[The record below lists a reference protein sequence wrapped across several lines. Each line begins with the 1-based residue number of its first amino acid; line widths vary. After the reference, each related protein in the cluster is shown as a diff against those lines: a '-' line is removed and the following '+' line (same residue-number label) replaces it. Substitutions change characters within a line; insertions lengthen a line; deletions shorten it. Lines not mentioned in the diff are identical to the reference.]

1 MSLHPFIVLTLT
13 ICLGLAIPAFG
24 FIGWMIWKDCKVQKE
39 RRKETER
46 MIAAFEA
53 LIDQDADPRIRKL
66 MNP

>member
-13 ICLGLAIPAFG
+13 ISLGIAIAAFG
-24 FIGWMIWKDCKVQKE
+24 FIGWMIWKDRKAQKE

-46 MIAAFEA
+46 MISALEA
-53 LIDQDADPRIRKL
+53 LIDPDADPRIRKL